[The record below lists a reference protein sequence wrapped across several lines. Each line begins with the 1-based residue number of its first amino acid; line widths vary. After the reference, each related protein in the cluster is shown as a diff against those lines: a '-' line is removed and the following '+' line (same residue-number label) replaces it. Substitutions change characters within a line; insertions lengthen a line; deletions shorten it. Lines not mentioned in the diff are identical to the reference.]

1 MAHSQLLDEHN
12 KACTAI
18 LREQIK
24 KAALQKEIAQFVEK
38 SNLKVEWSKYKW
50 LTRLDLRGVVD
61 DNNFAHLRILSML
74 DLVRKIV
81 VKIPS
86 PKSKKNTSHLPPKS
100 VPIDLT
106 NTHSVSVQKRGRRER
121 GSRHSSSCSSSSE
134 SSQSSICSSDDREY
148 RSRRR
153 YRRER
158 RHRYSASSRSDR
170 KRKRRRRHRHRHKHR
185 RENAHSK
192 KHSRKISLVL

>member
-1 MAHSQLLDEHN
+1 MAHSRLLDEHN

-24 KAALQKEIAQFVEK
+24 KAQLQKEIAHFVEK

-50 LTRLDLRGVVD
+50 LTRLDLQGVVD
-61 DNNFAHLRILSML
+61 DNNFTHVRILSML

-81 VKIPS
+81 VQIPS
-86 PKSKKNTSHLPPKS
+86 PKSKKSKTSHLSPKS
-100 VPIDLT
+100 VPIDLA
-106 NTHSVSVQKRGRRER
+106 NTHSVQKRGRRER
-121 GSRHSSSCSSSSE
+121 GSRHSSCSSSSE
-134 SSQSSICSSDDREY
+134 SSQSSICSSDDCEY

-170 KRKRRRRHRHRHKHR
+170 KRKRHRKHKHR
-185 RENAHSK
+185 RREIAHSK